1 MPDPCG
7 RAIPPSG
14 TAAQAGT
21 AFVLQDTV
29 LKKLLEWFCGLLCG
43 VALFAIMTLT
53 FFDVSGRKFLSQ
65 SITGSLELTELLMV
79 VVIFCAL
86 PLVTLRGEH
95 VTFDSLDSF
104 LPNTVKR
111 KQTHAVNIICGSAML
126 ALGYLMWHTGL
137 DFESAG
143 ETTAQ
148 LGIMKYPFIKGMGV
162 LCALCGLVHWSLIW
176 SKEPQGHQAGEAA

>member
-1 MPDPCG
+1 M
-7 RAIPPSG
+7 
-14 TAAQAGT
+14 
-21 AFVLQDTV
+21 
-29 LKKLLEWFCGLLCG
+29 KKLLEWFCGLLSG
-43 VALFAIMTLT
+43 VALFAIMSLT
-53 FFDVSGRKFLSQ
+53 FFDVGGRKFLSQ

-104 LPNTVKR
+104 LPSTFKQL
-111 KQTHAVNIICGSAML
+111 QTHAVNLICGAAML

-137 DFESAG
+137 DIESAG

-148 LGIMKYPFIKGMGV
+148 LGIMKYPFIKGMGF
-162 LCALCGLVHWSLIW
+162 LCALCGLVHWSLLW
-176 SKEPQGHQAGEAA
+176 SNASRVHDAGDAA

>member
-1 MPDPCG
+1 MK
-7 RAIPPSG
+7 
-14 TAAQAGT
+14 T
-21 AFVLQDTV
+21 
-29 LKKLLEWFCGLLCG
+29 LLERFCGLLCG
-43 VALFAIMTLT
+43 VALFTIMALT
-53 FFDVSGRKFLSQ
+53 FFDVGGRKFLSQ

-104 LPNTVKR
+104 LPTAFKR
-111 KQTHAVNIICGSAML
+111 LQTHAVNFICGAAML

-137 DFESAG
+137 DFEGAG

-148 LGIMKYPFIKGMGV
+148 LGIAKYPFIQGMGV
-162 LCALCGLVHWSLIW
+162 LCALCGLMHWSLLW
-176 SKEPQGHQAGEAA
+176 SNATLSHHAGDTE

>member
-1 MPDPCG
+1 MK
-7 RAIPPSG
+7 
-14 TAAQAGT
+14 T
-21 AFVLQDTV
+21 
-29 LKKLLEWFCGLLCG
+29 LLEWLCGLLCG

-53 FFDVSGRKFLSQ
+53 FIDVGGRKFLSQ

-104 LPNTVKR
+104 LPESFKR
-111 KQTHAVNIICGSAML
+111 LQNHLVNIICGSAML

-148 LGIMKYPFIKGMGV
+148 LGIMKYPFIQGMGV
-162 LCALCGLVHWSLIW
+162 LCALCGLVHWSLVGSGTPI
-176 SKEPQGHQAGEAA
+176 GHAAGDTP